1 MAWLVC
7 QGPEKAK
14 LEAEREVSLERSPVD
29 RPLGVVAKRENLC
42 IDPLMPIREHSLQEK
57 EINN

>member
-1 MAWLVC
+1 M
-7 QGPEKAK
+7 
-14 LEAEREVSLERSPVD
+14 ERSPVD

-42 IDPLMPIREHSLQEK
+42 TDPLMPIREHALQKK